1 MHITDGWGKD
11 DKMKRE
17 KNKNKMIINQLQ
29 QNIFLFISLV
39 SSSIITFRWSSKEGS
54 KGFQTAG
61 GDGGLGGSLLC
72 AAWCKEEK
80 TQDKSQPDG
89 GSACWEGSWEKS
101 IRY

>member
-1 MHITDGWGKD
+1 MFREYSLERQPSFRGSI
-11 DKMKRE
+11 DKT
-17 KNKNKMIINQLQ
+17 NQLQ

-89 GSACWEGSWEKS
+89 GSASWEGSWEKALGTKS
-101 IRY
+101 N